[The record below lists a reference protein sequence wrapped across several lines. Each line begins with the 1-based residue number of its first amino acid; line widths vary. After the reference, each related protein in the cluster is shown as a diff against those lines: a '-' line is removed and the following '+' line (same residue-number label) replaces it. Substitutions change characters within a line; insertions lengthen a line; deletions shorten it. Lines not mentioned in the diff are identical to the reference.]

1 MEVNAALEELLIGK
15 EKEWLSELLLL
26 FCSIVCNLLW
36 DEHLWQ
42 KQNELIE
49 FPLDYFLSHI
59 STEEIIFREEK
70 KCLVCSDHRCM
81 GNTPNLLSL
90 QVEGLHLPSWLV
102 PKAGSL
108 LPASTPHLSWQK
120 PKQHIHGINFVSLC
134 WNLAEWNVRGWK
146 GTEGAWVGL
155 RYMGTLAMKIKPDP
169 CWGLKSFVKF
179 PSCFLFHVLCFVCLI
194 LWLHGS
200 YGIGS
205 KAIPQKKVNR
215 ACGVPHW
222 AKPKKHW
229 KYPLPVQVC
238 EISSLIARPKRFGVM
253 CGPPQYKPLQG
264 LCLLFH
270 SSVSDIDFL
279 G

>member
-1 MEVNAALEELLIGK
+1 
-15 EKEWLSELLLL
+15 
-26 FCSIVCNLLW
+26 
-36 DEHLWQ
+36 
-42 KQNELIE
+42 
-49 FPLDYFLSHI
+49 
-59 STEEIIFREEK
+59 
-70 KCLVCSDHRCM
+70 M

-108 LPASTPHLSWQK
+108 LPASVPRLSWQK
-120 PKQHIHGINFVSLC
+120 PKQQIYGINSVSLC

-146 GTEGAWVGL
+146 GAEGAWVGL
-155 RYMGTLAMKIKPDP
+155 SYMGTLTMKIKPDP
-169 CWGLKSFVKF
+169 CWGLKSFIKF
-179 PSCFLFHVLCFVCLI
+179 PSCFHFHALCFVCLI

-200 YGIGS
+200 CGIGS

-215 ACGVPHW
+215 ACGVLHW

-229 KYPLPVQVC
+229 KYPLPVRVC
-238 EISSLIARPKRFGVM
+238 EISSLMARPKRFGVM

-270 SSVSDIDFL
+270 SSVSDVDFL